1 MNITIIT
8 VGKIKEKYLTQAI
21 QEYSKRLSRY
31 CKLSHVEVADEK
43 APEHLSFAEE
53 EQAKNKEG
61 QRILQNVSDQ
71 HHVIAL
77 ELKGTM
83 LSSEDFA
90 QKLEKLALNGKSQL
104 AFVIG
109 GSLGLS
115 SEVLTRADEKLS
127 FSKMTFPHQLMKV
140 ILLEQVYRG
149 FKINRK
155 EPYHK

>member
-8 VGKIKEKYLTQAI
+8 VGKIKEKYLTEAI
-21 QEYSKRLSRY
+21 QEYSKRLNRY
-31 CKLSHVEVADEK
+31 CKLNHVEVADEK
-43 APEHLSFAEE
+43 APERLSFAEE
-53 EQAKNKEG
+53 EQVKNKEG
-61 QRILQNVSDQ
+61 HRILQKISDQ

-83 LSSEDFA
+83 MNSEDFA
-90 QKLEKLALNGKSQL
+90 QKLEKLALDGKSQL
-104 AFVIG
+104 VFIIG

-115 SEVLTRADEKLS
+115 SEVLTRADEKIS

-140 ILLEQVYRG
+140 ILMEQVYRG

>member
-1 MNITIIT
+1 MKITVIS
-8 VGKIKEKYLTQAI
+8 VGKIKEKYLVQAI

-31 CKLSHVEVADEK
+31 CKLIHVEVADEK
-43 APEHLSFAEE
+43 APEGLSAAEE
-53 EQAKNKEG
+53 EQVKNKEG
-61 QRILQNVSDQ
+61 QRILQKIADS

-77 ELKGTM
+77 ELKGAM
-83 LSSEDFA
+83 LSSQDFA
-90 QKLEKLALNGKSQL
+90 QKLENLGLKGKSQI

-115 SEVLTRADEKLS
+115 GEVLARANEKLC
-127 FSKMTFPHQLMKV
+127 FSKMTFPHPLMKV

-149 FKINRK
+149 FKINKK